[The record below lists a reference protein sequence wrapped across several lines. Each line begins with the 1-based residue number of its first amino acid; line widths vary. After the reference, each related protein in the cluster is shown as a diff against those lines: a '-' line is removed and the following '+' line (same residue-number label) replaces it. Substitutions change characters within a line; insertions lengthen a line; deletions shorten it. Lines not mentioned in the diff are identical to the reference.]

1 MSSHNY
7 FITDTKNGKDP
18 TTRGCPN
25 AVAIDNGA
33 YDQSIEVTASSFKVH
48 AYACITILYWWSS
61 Y

>member
-48 AYACITILYWWSS
+48 AYACITILY
-61 Y
+61 